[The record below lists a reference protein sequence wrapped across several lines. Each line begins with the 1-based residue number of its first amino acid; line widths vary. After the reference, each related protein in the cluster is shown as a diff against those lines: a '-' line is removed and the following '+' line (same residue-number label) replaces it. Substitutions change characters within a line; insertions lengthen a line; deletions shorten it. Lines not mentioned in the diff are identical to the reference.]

1 MKKPLPAIINPIQ
14 LPTMRP
20 FCWRALWIL
29 VALQLLGNLLAIPTL
44 LASNLPVDPLPYWIL
59 WTALSIPIIGL
70 ALFLGSRIGLGAPLI
85 EGYLERG
92 KRRRW
97 VRSVLA
103 ISVLVAVAATP
114 LILLLNQNVDP
125 RGFPSSW
132 KLILASVDA
141 GVQEEVFN
149 RLFLMTGL
157 AWLGSLIWHEVDG
170 RPTQSILWIA
180 ILLSALAFGWGHV
193 DDKLSIPGVATSEFI
208 ILMVVST
215 IYGIIF
221 GLLYWRL
228 GIECAIFAHFTL
240 DAVASGIVIPAYLS
254 NNPLVKIV
262 VIIGLVL
269 AAAISWLALK
279 RSNLVNS
286 TNQ

>member
-1 MKKPLPAIINPIQ
+1 
-14 LPTMRP
+14 
-20 FCWRALWIL
+20 
-29 VALQLLGNLLAIPTL
+29 
-44 LASNLPVDPLPYWIL
+44 
-59 WTALSIPIIGL
+59 
-70 ALFLGSRIGLGAPLI
+70 LI

-92 KRRRW
+92 KRRSW

-103 ISVLVAVAATP
+103 ISILVAVAATP
-114 LILLLNQNVDP
+114 LILLLNQDVNP
-125 RGFPSSW
+125 LGYPSSW

-157 AWLGSLIWHEVDG
+157 AWLGSLFWHEADG
-170 RPTQSILWIA
+170 RPTQAIFWIA
-180 ILLSALAFGWGHV
+180 IMLSALAFGWAHV

-228 GIECAIFAHFTL
+228 GIECAILAHFTL
-240 DAVASGIVIPAYLS
+240 DAVASSIVVPSYISNNILVQIIVIF
-254 NNPLVKIV
+254 
-262 VIIGLVL
+262 GLVL
-269 AAAISWLALK
+269 AAVISWMALK

-286 TNQ
+286 TTQ